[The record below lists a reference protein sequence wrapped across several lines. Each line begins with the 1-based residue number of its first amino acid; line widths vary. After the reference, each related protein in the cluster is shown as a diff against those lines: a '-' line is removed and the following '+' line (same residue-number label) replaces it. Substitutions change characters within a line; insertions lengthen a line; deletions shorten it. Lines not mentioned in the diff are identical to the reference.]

1 MLRKILVFLFLVFQ
15 LIAVQAADWRREIA
29 GLLNQGFSDIASAS
43 CLQMNPDPLEIKKAL
58 STSQSLDELSD
69 FLRQPEFKPASQR
82 GNLQL
87 HQLTGIDGKTRPWVL
102 YIPDNYWHK
111 RATPLLVALH
121 GGVSRLTLHEDPLD
135 WAKNSEWL
143 RLAKNNG
150 WFAIFPFGQAE
161 ATWWDEVGMT
171 NIRRQLQLTRHR
183 FNIDDDRVFLAGFS
197 DGASAGFLH
206 AMVKPDDFA
215 AVVALNGHM
224 GVGSL
229 DGNLPTYAANMKI
242 TPVYAV
248 TTDNDG
254 LYPTKVMAPTIAMAI
269 NSGADIFYR
278 QLSGEHSFSYAA
290 TELPII
296 SDFLQNHSRS
306 KFPPHLFWEAGSS
319 QFGRCRY
326 LEIIE
331 VAAEPAAAWH
341 KDANLE
347 MISDRVSVGF
357 MPQRVRGGVG
367 VGKVMENTYAMK
379 VGLKEGDVIIEAA
392 GMPIRHSVDLDQA
405 KSLVRRGDF
414 LKLKV
419 LRASATV
426 ELQGHLPPPEIYY
439 LFKREVPSAA
449 IKAAFSGNRIEINSS
464 RVSKLRVLVYKDQ
477 FNLDFPI
484 EVVVDG
490 ETVFHEKVT
499 PDPEFMLRDFL
510 INRDR
515 KMLPVAE
522 IKLDLT
528 RTGQLQKGK

>member
-1 MLRKILVFLFLVFQ
+1 MLKKILVSFLFCFLLTV
-15 LIAVQAADWRREIA
+15 VQAADWRSEVMA
-29 GLLNQGFSDIASAS
+29 LLDQGFSDIASAS
-43 CLQMNPDPLEIKKAL
+43 CLQMNPDPLKIKKAL
-58 STSQSLDELSD
+58 RASPDMEKLSD
-69 FLRQPEFKPASQR
+69 FLCQPKFKQSSQR
-82 GNLQL
+82 GNLRL
-87 HQLTGIDGKTRPWVL
+87 NQLTGIDGKTRPWVL
-102 YIPDNYWHK
+102 YIPDNYWQK
-111 RATPLLVALH
+111 RATPLLVVLH
-121 GGVSRLTLHEDPLD
+121 GGVSRITLHEDPLD

-150 WFAIFPFGQAE
+150 WFALFPFGQAE

-171 NIRRQLQLTRHR
+171 NIRRQMQLIKHN

-215 AVVALNGHM
+215 SVVALNGHM

-229 DGNLPTYAANMKI
+229 DGNMPTYATNLKN

-254 LYPTKVMAPTIAMAI
+254 LYPTNAMASTIAMAI
-269 NSGADIFYR
+269 NSGAEIFYR

-290 TELPII
+290 TELPVI
-296 SDFLQNHSRS
+296 SDFLQNHSRC
-306 KFPPHLFWEAGSS
+306 KFPPHLFWESGSS

-341 KDANLE
+341 KDVNLE

-357 MPQRVRGGVG
+357 MPLRIRGGVG

-379 VGLKEGDVIIEAA
+379 VGLKEGDVITEAA
-392 GMPIRHSVDLDQA
+392 GMPVRHSVDLDQA
-405 KSLVRRGDF
+405 KSTVRRGDF

-426 ELQGHLPPPEIYY
+426 ELQGYLPPPEIYY

-449 IKAAFSGNRIEINSS
+449 IKAAFAGNRIEINAS

-484 EVVVDG
+484 EVVVDS

-499 PDPEFMLRDFL
+499 PDPEFMLREFL

-528 RTGQLQKGK
+528 RSVQLLKGK